1 MEEWSMLIEDLKP
14 EVIWETSC
22 CAQWRSTVA
31 QLNCDIGEIL
41 PQLAGKIQDA
51 VYESVQKA
59 IRLKKDGKTVYVYPD
74 RIYIPYIAG
83 EEEGRALMEW
93 VREVINSAYS
103 RIESVAREH

>member
-1 MEEWSMLIEDLKP
+1 MLIAELKL
-14 EVIWETSC
+14 EIIWETSC
-22 CAQWRSTVA
+22 CAQWRSAVA
-31 QLNCDIGEIL
+31 QLNCDIGESL
-41 PQLAGKIQDA
+41 PQLASKIQEA

-83 EEEGRALMEW
+83 EEEGQALMDW
-93 VREVINSAYS
+93 AKEVINSAYS